1 MAYAAWI
8 KGCYLTEPN
17 QGILSIPVLKG
28 WQNSLTLFGINFI
41 LIAGCTVIMIA
52 LNKGFSFLGGITSLF
67 ASLFI
72 LFETTVPILSARWN
86 EGSVVALVTLICMF
100 ILFSIYEDRKSTSR
114 IFLIFTILSSFTLW
128 QVAFLYLIPLFIVG
142 VIQVR
147 VFSFKALLAILFGI
161 ITPYWIT
168 IGTGLVNIADI
179 QLPTLIPIYTL
190 NEIPQYFLSA
200 AVIAFMGVVAV
211 VANFFTLMKY
221 RLQVRVYNGFI
232 LLLFLFTL
240 GMMLFD
246 ANNAPAYFTLL
257 TLNVG
262 MQIAHWFA
270 TNSYKRQYIAVI
282 FVTIVMLA
290 NYVWFWLPPM

>member
-114 IFLIFTILSSFTLW
+114 IFLIFTILSAFTLW